1 MADTNTTT
9 NVNSG
14 DAAALIAAAKE
25 FGRVESA
32 AFDATKDPT
41 IGRLVDI
48 VNLPAGRKLE
58 SIKRFLDEY
67 RTRPERMKG
76 TANITTVASFI
87 DHVNRFKDANS
98 TIFADVESRTAP
110 RLLAVLD
117 YNEQP
122 THADTGD
129 ELTAGAPRFGEHR
142 AQYKFPVSD
151 QWKAWTA
158 KPIENIGQVEFAEF
172 LETRIMDIMD
182 PASLDS
188 ENKGTL
194 AAFCRQLGIKLASPQ
209 ALMELS
215 RGLTVHADHKVV
227 QYVNVGTGEAQIS
240 FGETHTDATGAPVK
254 VSGGFAIAIPVFRD
268 GPAYQIPVRLRYK
281 VAGGQVK
288 WTLQPQRIDEVFDDA
303 VSESVNNVTTK
314 TSLPTIYGT
323 PEW

>member
-1 MADTNTTT
+1 MASTNISWTD
-9 NVNSG
+9 NVWNPSVGCSRVSSG
-14 DAAALIAAAKE
+14 CEHCYAETFANRLEAMGQARYKGLTVIGNHGARWTGEVRPVPEVLAAPL
-25 FGRVESA
+25 G
-32 AFDATKDPT
+32 
-41 IGRLVDI
+41 
-48 VNLPAGRKLE
+48 
-58 SIKRFLDEY
+58 
-67 RTRPERMKG
+67 
-76 TANITTVASFI
+76 
-87 DHVNRFKDANS
+87 
-98 TIFADVESRTAP
+98 
-110 RLLAVLD
+110 
-117 YNEQP
+117 
-122 THADTGD
+122 
-129 ELTAGAPRFGEHR
+129 
-142 AQYKFPVSD
+142 
-151 QWKAWTA
+151 WK
-158 KPIENIGQVEFAEF
+158 KH
-172 LETRIMDIMD
+172 

-188 ENKGTL
+188 ESKGTL

-303 VSESVNNVTTK
+303 VSEGVNNVTTK

-323 PEW
+323 PET